1 MPFWMRK
8 KIVLRS
14 MLDSFWDVLGFAGL
28 HFGLRGLH
36 VGSILCSRVQ
46 FRTHFGFQRHHWGP
60 FNLILFV
67 RKRLPLFRWY
77 IFNQQTVRTSM
88 IMCGWPWYFQAWSA
102 AKPRPKCDC
111 FFAETSES
119 ICSICLQR
127 DHSSM
132 YESFPP
138 PTANTPRRI

>member
-1 MPFWMRK
+1 MYLNPYWVLHIHFGPFFRFQWHTSPLHFGSLKVEVFASKSHAILDAK
-8 KIVLRS
+8 KNSVAGS

-60 FNLILFV
+60 FNPILFV

-77 IFNQQTVRTSM
+77 IFKQQTVYTCFN
-88 IMCGWPWYFQAWSA
+88 IDCGHGASV
-102 AKPRPKCDC
+102 DN
-111 FFAETSES
+111 
-119 ICSICLQR
+119 
-127 DHSSM
+127 H
-132 YESFPP
+132 
-138 PTANTPRRI
+138 